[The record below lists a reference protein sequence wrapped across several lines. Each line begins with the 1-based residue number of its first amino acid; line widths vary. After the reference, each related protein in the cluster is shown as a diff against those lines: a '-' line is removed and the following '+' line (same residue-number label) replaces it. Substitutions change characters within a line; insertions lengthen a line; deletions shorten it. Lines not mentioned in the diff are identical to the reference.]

1 MALYSGE
8 HILKE
13 RSQEWESCVE
23 WDTRGALSMGTL
35 FLGHGSARP
44 RRLLP
49 LTIELSALTTP
60 VAYRYLFCG
69 PQTAKV
75 WFERRKDLG
84 LCRGCCAAVE
94 RSQCFRLSGLSSSI
108 ANRIP
113 RRSCSIS
120 TLAGAVTP
128 VEPLLLHRR

>member
-1 MALYSGE
+1 MALYSRE

-60 VAYRYLFCG
+60 VACRYLFCG
-69 PQTAKV
+69 IQSAT
-75 WFERRKDLG
+75 
-84 LCRGCCAAVE
+84 
-94 RSQCFRLSGLSSSI
+94 SGLNAEKI
-108 ANRIP
+108 WAYV
-113 RRSCSIS
+113 
-120 TLAGAVTP
+120 AGAA
-128 VEPLLLHRR
+128 LLLSAASAFV